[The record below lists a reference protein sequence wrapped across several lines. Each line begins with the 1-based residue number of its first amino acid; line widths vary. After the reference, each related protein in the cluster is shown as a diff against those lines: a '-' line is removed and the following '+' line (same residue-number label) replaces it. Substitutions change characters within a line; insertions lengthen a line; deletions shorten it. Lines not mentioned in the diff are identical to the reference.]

1 MLEWMI
7 STVVMYA
14 NKGDI
19 RKTKKTEDSG
29 AFSNV
34 EYKHE
39 NTVAVL
45 TMHASVVEV
54 ESFRWGDSC
63 WTVEM
68 GAAEAEHSPTRR
80 KFFKVLLHDI
90 ENLGTLK

>member
-1 MLEWMI
+1 MI

-39 NTVAVL
+39 NPVAVL
-45 TMHASVVEV
+45 TMHACVNKSIIYVAKIN
-54 ESFRWGDSC
+54 SGQ
-63 WTVEM
+63 
-68 GAAEAEHSPTRR
+68 
-80 KFFKVLLHDI
+80 
-90 ENLGTLK
+90 

>member
-1 MLEWMI
+1 MI

-39 NTVAVL
+39 NPVAVL
-45 TMHASVVEV
+45 TMH
-54 ESFRWGDSC
+54 
-63 WTVEM
+63 
-68 GAAEAEHSPTRR
+68 
-80 KFFKVLLHDI
+80 VLTSLYVAKI
-90 ENLGTLK
+90 NSGQ